1 MNKKIVVLGGGY
13 SDERE
18 VSSVS
23 SREISNSLSKRGY
36 ETYLLDPAD
45 FDSYNGLITKIKE
58 IDCLI
63 VFIGL
68 HGAEGED
75 GRIQALLE
83 MNKIPFTGS
92 GFKASSLAMDKYL
105 SGIVVASIDLP
116 VPPHRKI
123 KLDTQRTDDFYINH
137 LPLVVKPNDSGS
149 SVGIRIVNN
158 MAELEAALCSSFEVS
173 EEVLCEQFIAG
184 SELTVTVLNG
194 KALPVLEIKPKN
206 GWYDYTNKY
215 TKGNTEYL
223 VPAPLS
229 KEETINIQAYS
240 EKIFQILGCEVY
252 ARVDF
257 RYDGQNFYFLEVN
270 TLPGMTSLSLTPM
283 AAKAAGL
290 NFDELLVKIVEL
302 SLNKLL

>member
-1 MNKKIVVLGGGY
+1 MNKKIVVLGGGF

-18 VSSVS
+18 VSLVS
-23 SREISNSLSKRGY
+23 SREIAHSLNMSGY

-45 FDSYNGLITKIKE
+45 FESYTALISKIYE
-58 IDCLI
+58 IKCLI

-75 GRIQALLE
+75 GRIQAILE
-83 MNKIPFTGS
+83 LNGIPFTGS
-92 GFKASSLAMDKYL
+92 GFKASTLAMDKFL
-105 SGIVVASIDLP
+105 SGIIVDSLNLP

-123 KLDTQRTDDFYINH
+123 RKDANINDEFYINH

-149 SVGIRIVNN
+149 SVGIRIVNSKL
-158 MAELEAALCSSFEVS
+158 ELEEALCSSFKIS
-173 EEVLCEQFIAG
+173 EEVLCEQFISG
-184 SELTVTVLNG
+184 SELTVSILNG

-223 VPAPLS
+223 VPAPLTE
-229 KEETINIQAYS
+229 KEMRTVQDYS
-240 EKIFQILGCEVY
+240 EKIFNILGCEVY

-283 AAKAAGL
+283 AAKAVGIS
-290 NFDELLVKIVEL
+290 FDDLLVKIVES
-302 SLNKLL
+302 SLQKML

>member
-1 MNKKIVVLGGGY
+1 MNKKIIVLGGGY

-18 VSSVS
+18 VSLVS
-23 SREISNSLSKRGY
+23 SREISASLAKSGY
-36 ETYLLDPAD
+36 ETILLDPAN
-45 FDSYNGLITKIKE
+45 FSSYLELLQEIKRE
-58 IDCLI
+58 DCLI

-75 GRIQALLE
+75 GRIQAMLE
-83 MNKIPFTGS
+83 LNGIAFTGS
-92 GFKASSLAMDKYL
+92 GFKSSCIAMDKFL
-105 SGIVVASIDLP
+105 SGTTVNAISIP
-116 VPPHRKI
+116 VPPHRK
-123 KLDTQRTDDFYINH
+123 LNCNSNRSDDFFKNH
-137 LPLVVKPNDSGS
+137 MPLVVKPNDSGS
-149 SVGIRIVNN
+149 SVGIRIANSSSD
-158 MAELEAALCSSFEVS
+158 LEEALLNAFAVS

-184 SELTVTVLNG
+184 SELTVTVLDG

-229 KEETINIQAYS
+229 VEEAVMVQEYS
-240 EKIFQILGCEVY
+240 EKIYRLLDCAVY

-290 NFDELLVKIVEL
+290 SFEELLVKIVEL
-302 SLNKLL
+302 SLLK